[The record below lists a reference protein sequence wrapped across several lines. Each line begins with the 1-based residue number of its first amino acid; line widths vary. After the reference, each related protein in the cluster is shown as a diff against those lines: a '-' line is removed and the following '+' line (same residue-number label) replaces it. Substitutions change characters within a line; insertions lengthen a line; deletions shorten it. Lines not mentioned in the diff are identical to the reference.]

1 MSSCIVYEHETRG
14 GPFEVW
20 YAGKDSLNERT
31 IMYLAT
37 DLSS

>member
-1 MSSCIVYEHETRG
+1 MSSCIMDEHKTRG
-14 GPFEVW
+14 GPFEIS
-20 YAGKDSLNERT
+20 YAGKDSPNERT